1 MSEPI
6 GVDAAIERLQVVPDY
21 DPGGGEGPGPCV
33 HTFTG
38 GPFLIGAHHRLNE
51 VRADFERAE
60 QLEACKG
67 PVGHDIATVIDGRLL
82 YYETKP

>member
-6 GVDAAIERLQVVPDY
+6 QVEEALGRLAIVPDY

-38 GPFLIGAHHRLNE
+38 GPILLGAHHR
-51 VRADFERAE
+51 VDAIRADFERAE
-60 QLEACKG
+60 QLEQCKG
-67 PVGHDIATVIDGRLL
+67 PAGHNVAAVVDGRLL
-82 YYETKP
+82 YYETK